1 MPPPEVQ
8 PTIADRMKLL
18 MGIEQEPVEAGFLE
32 ELEEYLTLSKEQ
44 RLYGF
49 LYCLG
54 LGATL
59 SILSSLFIF
68 NYEAFAFFY
77 TIGNVLSLGS
87 TAFLVGPKQQC
98 QNMAHPHRLA
108 ATLLYLCMMALT
120 LYVVFEVKN
129 AVLALLCVMLQSL
142 ALSWY
147 CLSYIPYA
155 RRIIK
160 KCLFPWL
167 GELGDLDYI

>member
-1 MPPPEVQ
+1 
-8 PTIADRMKLL
+8 

-32 ELEEYLTLSKEQ
+32 ELEEYLTLSKEQVNIFADEISQLSSWCGRSDARCCRCMLHALVSGCGCWSTDENRPPAQ

-77 TIGNVLSLGS
+77 TIGNVLSLG
-87 TAFLVGPKQQC
+87 
-98 QNMAHPHRLA
+98 R
-108 ATLLYLCMMALT
+108 
-120 LYVVFEVKN
+120 
-129 AVLALLCVMLQSL
+129 
-142 ALSWY
+142 
-147 CLSYIPYA
+147 
-155 RRIIK
+155 
-160 KCLFPWL
+160 
-167 GELGDLDYI
+167 